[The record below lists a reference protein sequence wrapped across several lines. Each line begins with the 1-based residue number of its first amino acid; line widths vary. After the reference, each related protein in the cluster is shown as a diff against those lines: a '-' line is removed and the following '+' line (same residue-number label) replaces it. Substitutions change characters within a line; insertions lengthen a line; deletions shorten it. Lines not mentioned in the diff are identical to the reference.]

1 MLCGLSTYVHDIH
14 SGYSG
19 VQKSTHILL
28 KPLGLRSWVLW
39 RWKRSLRFWLS
50 HLSGFWKSG
59 LLTFCWNSHRKQL
72 RSIVSQSISIFV
84 WSRIFFKDLYM
95 KKNHS
100 LWPSTRYLYID
111 DVLSSN
117 NFYFHSYID
126 SIYPSEF
133 EIKDS
138 I

>member
-1 MLCGLSTYVHDIH
+1 MLCGLSTYVHNIH

-19 VQKSTHILL
+19 VQKKHTRFVKIIRITFISTL
-28 KPLGLRSWVLW
+28 KMI
-39 RWKRSLRFWLS
+39 WKRSLRFWLS
-50 HLSGFWKSG
+50 HLSDFWKSG
-59 LLTFCWNSHRKQL
+59 LLTLCWNSYRKQL
-72 RSIVSQSISIFV
+72 RSVVSQSISIFI
-84 WSRIFFKDLYM
+84 WSRIFFYM

-111 DVLSSN
+111 DMLSSN

-126 SIYPSEF
+126 SIYPSGL